1 MKIIDKCLHPFKH
14 QASVD
19 VRGKRIVI
27 KWTRRAEQALQQH
40 TRDQN
45 VPLIIEMQLYFSCT
59 VKKRVLFHDQ
69 SDFETIPVNKHF
81 SLAFHPVE
89 ASSCDPLEFAK
100 NFPVKR
106 VFDSSGALK
115 MSPSE
120 LVFDFKN
127 DQWIGHF
134 NI

>member
-19 VRGKRIVI
+19 VRGKRLVI
-27 KWTRRAEQALQQH
+27 KWTRRAEQALQKH
-40 TRDQN
+40 THDQN

-69 SDFETIPVNKHF
+69 TDFETIPVNPYF
-81 SLAFHPVE
+81 SFAFHPVE

-106 VFDSSGALK
+106 IFDSSGALK

>member
-14 QASVD
+14 QATVD
-19 VRGKRIVI
+19 VRGKRMLI
-27 KWTRRAEQALQQH
+27 KWTRRAEQALQQGLQE
-40 TRDQN
+40 REA
-45 VPLIIEMQLYFSCT
+45 PLIIEMQLYFSCT

-69 SDFETIPVNKHF
+69 THFETIPVNRHF

-127 DQWIGHF
+127 DQWVGHF
-134 NI
+134 SI

>member
-1 MKIIDKCLHPFKH
+1 MKIIDKWLHPFKH
-14 QASVD
+14 QARVD
-19 VRGKRIVI
+19 VRGKHLVI
-27 KWTRRAEQALQQH
+27 KWTRRAEEALQKRSQE
-40 TRDQN
+40 QG

-59 VKKRVLFHDQ
+59 VKKRILFHDNVR
-69 SDFETIPVNKHF
+69 FETFPVNKTF

-89 ASSCDPLEFAK
+89 AKSCDPLEFAK

-106 VFDSSGALK
+106 IFDSSGALK

-127 DQWIGHF
+127 DQWVGHF
-134 NI
+134 SI